1 MGSGPSTTQ
10 NGTTSQVSNQSPWAP
25 QVPYLKNAFSQA
37 QDAYDKNMAAGPYT
51 GDYVAAPNQD
61 QYDQNGNAINFAN
74 GAGANAVT
82 GQLGAGSTLTGMGIG
97 ASGAGI
103 AGLQGAT
110 GPNALG
116 NTIQGAQQVASGF
129 DVPGAVSA
137 AMQSANQEAADNTLP
152 SLYRGA
158 AAGGNINS
166 DRTALATGVVQRGLA
181 QQAAGLSAQLQ
192 NQNYQTGLTTAQN
205 QNQQTIQGNSALLNG
220 GNQSSSVGNTATTSG
235 MNSEATNAALG
246 SGAANA
252 NQQLDQ
258 STLNNALAQWTGNQ
272 NFDYNNLNSLMQI
285 ISGKYGGTTTTN
297 GTTSGTTQTNPSLL
311 QNLSSGAGIL
321 GSLI

>member
-10 NGTTSQVSNQSPWAP
+10 NGTTSQVAVQSPWAP
-25 QVPYLKNAFSQA
+25 QVPYLKSAFKNAQE
-37 QDAYDKNMAAGPYT
+37 AYDANMAAGPYT
-51 GDYVAAPNQD
+51 GDYVAAPNAA
-61 QYDQNGNAINFAN
+61 QYDQNGRAIDFAN
-74 GAGANAVT
+74 GAGSNAVA

-116 NTIQGAQQVASGF
+116 NTISGAQQVAGGF
-129 DVPGAVSA
+129 NVPGAVQA
-137 AMQSANQEAADNTLP
+137 AMQSANQEASDSTLP

-166 DRTALATGVVQRGLA
+166 DRTALAQGVVQRGLA
-181 QQAAGLSAQLQ
+181 QQAAGLSSQLQ
-192 NQNYQTGLTTAQN
+192 NQNYQTGLQTALN
-205 QNQQTIQGNSALLNG
+205 QNQQNIVGSAQLGSLGNQMSSLGNSAT
-220 GNQSSSVGNTATTSG
+220 SSG
-235 MNSEATNAALG
+235 MNSEALNAALG

-258 STLNNALAQWTGNQ
+258 STLNNALAKWTGNQ
-272 NFDYNNLNSLMQI
+272 NFDFNNLSQLMSI
-285 ISGKYGGTTTTN
+285 IKGNYGGTTTTN
-297 GTTSGTTQTNPSLL
+297 GTTSGTTQQNPSLL
-311 QNLSSGAGIL
+311 QNLSSGVGIL